1 MLLHTGGV
9 RLKVLHTSDWHL
21 GMTLCG
27 RRREEESAAFLE
39 WLTGVIADKEID
51 VLLVTGDIFDNGTP
65 PAWAQTIY
73 YRFLKAAAE
82 AGCRHIII
90 TAGNHDSP
98 AFLEAPRHL
107 LETLNIHVVGSAGRD
122 NPGRI
127 IVLTD
132 RNDRP
137 ALIVCAV
144 PYLRDRDIRRSAPGE
159 SVADKA
165 ARVREGI
172 AGHYREVWA
181 AAAERQQEMGI
192 RVPVILT
199 GHLFAA
205 GGITVEGDGV
215 RDRLAGSLDRVGAD
229 IFPEEA
235 AYVALGHLHV
245 PQTVGGRGTIRY
257 PGSPVPVGFGEA
269 GQQKEVVIVSVGRDL
284 PPGIESVPVPCFRR
298 LATLRGDMTRIADGL
313 AALKMSGESAWAEVI
328 YEGEAVPGDLMGW
341 VVQETAGSA
350 IEVLRVTDARLATLV
365 LQSGE
370 SSEDLARLTEPEVF
384 CRCMDDAA
392 VPDDQREMLMEAFME
407 VLDTVAQSPDDLEEY
422 A

>member
-1 MLLHTGGV
+1 MDLHPGGV

-27 RRREEESAAFLE
+27 RRRDEESAAFLE
-39 WLTGVIADKEID
+39 WLTEVIAATDVD

-65 PAWAQTIY
+65 PAWAQTLY

-107 LETLNIHVVGSAGRD
+107 LEALDIHVIGSAGRD
-122 NPGRI
+122 EPGRI
-127 IVLTD
+127 IVLPD
-132 RNDRP
+132 GNSRP
-137 ALIVCAV
+137 ALVVCAV

-159 SVADKA
+159 SIADKA
-165 ARVREGI
+165 ARVRKGI
-172 AGHYREVWA
+172 ARHYQKVWA
-181 AAAERQQEMGI
+181 AAVEMQREMGVQ
-192 RVPVILT
+192 VPVILT

-215 RDRLAGSLDRVGAD
+215 RDRLAGSLDRVAAD
-229 IFPEEA
+229 VFAEEA

-245 PQTVGGRGTIRY
+245 PQTVGGRGTVRY
-257 PGSPVPVGFGEA
+257 SGSPVPVGFGEA
-269 GQQKEVVIVSVGRDL
+269 DQRKEVVIVSVGGDL
-284 PPGIESVPVPCFRR
+284 PPVIESVPVPCFRR
-298 LATLRGDMTRIADGL
+298 LATIRGDMPAIADAL
-313 AALKMSGESAWAEVI
+313 AALKFTGESVWAEVI
-328 YEGEAVPGDLMGW
+328 YEGDAVPGDLMGW
-341 VVQETAGSA
+341 VAQETAGST

-370 SSEDLARLTEPEVF
+370 NCEDLARLTEAEVF
-384 CRCMDDAA
+384 SRCMDDAA
-392 VPDDQREMLMEAFME
+392 VPADQRETLMEAFME
-407 VLDTVAQSPDDLEEY
+407 VLDTISLSPDDKEEC

>member
-1 MLLHTGGV
+1 MLLHPGGV

-215 RDRLAGSLDRVGAD
+215 RDRLAGSLDRVGRD
-229 IFPEEA
+229 IFAEEA

-313 AALKMSGESAWAEVI
+313 PI
-328 YEGEAVPGDLMGW
+328 
-341 VVQETAGSA
+341 
-350 IEVLRVTDARLATLV
+350 
-365 LQSGE
+365 
-370 SSEDLARLTEPEVF
+370 
-384 CRCMDDAA
+384 
-392 VPDDQREMLMEAFME
+392 
-407 VLDTVAQSPDDLEEY
+407 
-422 A
+422 